1 MGRILV
7 LLTFACLI
15 AAFVIIYKTGNL
27 PVQSGIIKNSNVS
40 TQGNGNTRATK
51 HSQIDKTNRAARTGR
66 VADRRRKTISKST
79 TDQLEASVPES
90 LIKATAESGD
100 DPRITVKSDSTP
112 VYAANTKQSKV
123 LRRLRKGERVRPD
136 VEIIDQ
142 EGRWRVVKGREKE
155 KPGFVRDEQ
164 IERTPRNP

>member
-15 AAFVIIYKTGNL
+15 AAFVIIYNTGNL

-40 TQGNGNTRATK
+40 TQGNTRTTK
-51 HSQIDKTNRAARTGR
+51 TSQIDKTNRAARTAR
-66 VADRRRKTISKST
+66 VAEKKRRSISRPT
-79 TDQLEASVPES
+79 TDQMEASVGES
-90 LIKATAESGD
+90 LIKSAAESSD
-100 DPRITVKSDSTP
+100 DPRITVKNDSTP
-112 VYAANTKQSKV
+112 VYAANSKHSKV
-123 LRRLRKGERVRPD
+123 LRRLRRGERVHPD
-136 VEIIDQ
+136 VEIIDS
-142 EGRWRVVKGREKE
+142 EGRWRVVKGPQKE